1 MTTMLFKAAFG
12 MSLLVL
18 VSCGTTS
25 HRTTH
30 SSRQPVAGHFIRGGT
45 SEHGSTR
52 LELQQDGSYIAT
64 QTGCMGVYGEER
76 GSWRLVDSQIS
87 LSVTSNSGWSLPRL
101 QQLQVQH
108 HNGKLILVD
117 TKDAVAFRE
126 RPTDE
131 YSYFR
136 RSK

>member
-1 MTTMLFKAAFG
+1 MTAMLFKAAFG
-12 MSLLVL
+12 MSLLLL
-18 VSCGTTS
+18 VSCSKMSHTTASSS
-25 HRTTH
+25 HH
-30 SSRQPVAGHFIRGGT
+30 AVAGHFIRGGT

-52 LELQQDGSYIAT
+52 LELQQDGSYIAI

-76 GSWRLVDSQIS
+76 GSWRLVDSNIS

-108 HNGKLILVD
+108 HDGKLILVD
-117 TKDAVAFRE
+117 TKDIAAFRE